1 MQPFEKVLE
10 LDKVLAKAAE
20 FTSNETS
27 RAMMLGTK
35 PSTDLAEV
43 RRETEK
49 TDDALKLAMQ
59 FGTPPFSGF
68 KDICNMV
75 TRAATGARLSLRDLL
90 DVADLLRQAQ
100 SLSGWYGHCSES
112 ATSLDY
118 LFSLVVPNDAL
129 LTTLER
135 SIVSE
140 EEIAD
145 AASPTLAEI
154 RRKLLKE
161 RAGLR
166 ETLAQMVRNKTVQKY
181 LQDTNVTIRD
191 GRFVLPV

>member
-1 MQPFEKVLE
+1 MQPFEQVLE

-27 RAMMLGTK
+27 RKMMLDTR
-35 PSTDLAEV
+35 PSADLAEV

-49 TDDALKLAMQ
+49 TDDALRLAMQ

-75 TRAATGARLSLRDLL
+75 TRASTGARLSLRDLM
-90 DVADLLRQAQ
+90 DVEDLLRQAQ
-100 SLSGWYGHCSES
+100 SLSQWYGHCSES

-129 LTTLER
+129 
-135 SIVSE
+135 
-140 EEIAD
+140 
-145 AASPTLAEI
+145 
-154 RRKLLKE
+154 RRKLRMRQAPRCPKS
-161 RAGLR
+161 A
-166 ETLAQMVRNKTVQKY
+166 ASS
-181 LQDTNVTIRD
+181 
-191 GRFVLPV
+191 